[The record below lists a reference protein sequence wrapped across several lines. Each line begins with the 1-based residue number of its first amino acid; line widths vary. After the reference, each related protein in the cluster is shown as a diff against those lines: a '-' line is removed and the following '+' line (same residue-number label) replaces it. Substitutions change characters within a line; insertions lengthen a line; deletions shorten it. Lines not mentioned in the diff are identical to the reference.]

1 MNKILIINGPNLNLL
16 GTREPDI
23 YGTDTLDAIMA
34 RCQKTLPALKI
45 DHLQS
50 NHEGVLIDKIHEAR
64 GTYEGIIINAG
75 AFSHTSI
82 AISDALNAYEGYV
95 IEVHISNVYA
105 RENFRQHSYISSRA
119 NGVIV
124 GMGASGYI
132 FAAQKYKNCW
142 GEGCYVR
149 FA

>member
-1 MNKILIINGPNLNLL
+1 MKKILIINGPNLNLL

-23 YGTDTLDAIMA
+23 YGTDTLDDIMTH
-34 RCQKTLPALKI
+34 CQKTLRALKI

-64 GTYEGIIINAG
+64 GTYDGIIINAG

-95 IEVHISNVYA
+95 VEVHISNVYA
-105 RENFRQHSYISSRA
+105 RETFRQHSYISSRA

-124 GMGASGYI
+124 GLGASGYI
-132 FAAQKYKNCW
+132 FAAQKMNEW
-142 GEGCYVR
+142 LG
-149 FA
+149 

>member
-23 YGTDTLDAIMA
+23 YGTDTLDDIMVN
-34 RCQKTLPALKI
+34 CQKTVNALKI

-64 GTYEGIIINAG
+64 GTYDGIIINAG

-95 IEVHISNVYA
+95 VEVHLSNVYA
-105 RENFRQHSYISSRA
+105 RESFRQHSYISSRA

-124 GMGASGYI
+124 GLGASGYI
-132 FAAQKYKNCW
+132 FAAQKMSEW
-142 GEGCYVR
+142 LG
-149 FA
+149 

>member
-16 GTREPDI
+16 GTRETEI

-34 RCQKTLPALKI
+34 HCQKTVNALTI
-45 DHLQS
+45 DHMQS

-64 GTYEGIIINAG
+64 GTYAGIIINAG

-95 IEVHISNVYA
+95 VEVHISNVYA
-105 RENFRQHSYISSRA
+105 RETFRQHSYISNRA

-124 GMGASGYI
+124 GLGASGYI
-132 FAAQKYKNCW
+132 FAAQKMKEW
-142 GEGCYVR
+142 LG
-149 FA
+149 